1 MIYSLR
7 DKALHSSDVSEDI
20 KTITDDYID
29 DLLEAHNVNDDWDVD
44 GLQSELSSVMT
55 VDLEESSI
63 HQQPLEN
70 LHKVIQ
76 DAAVSIYSDREKLVD
91 PDFMRAFERYILLR
105 TIDDKWKDHLYAM
118 DQLREGVNLR
128 AYGQKD
134 PLLEYKSEGFDIFVQ
149 ALADVNREVIQ
160 RLYRTQLHGMQ
171 EAPTLR
177 SAQAPSGIQIRHAD
191 STGMGLVVPPQG
203 ASSGEQVQ
211 QGAAQAGKQKPIT
224 VAEKV
229 GRNNPCPCGSGKKYK
244 KCHGNV
250 I

>member
-1 MIYSLR
+1 MNCGKVDL
-7 DKALHSSDVSEDI
+7 DVSEDI

-105 TIDDKWKDHLYAM
+105 TIDDKW
-118 DQLREGVNLR
+118 
-128 AYGQKD
+128 
-134 PLLEYKSEGFDIFVQ
+134 
-149 ALADVNREVIQ
+149 
-160 RLYRTQLHGMQ
+160 
-171 EAPTLR
+171 
-177 SAQAPSGIQIRHAD
+177 
-191 STGMGLVVPPQG
+191 
-203 ASSGEQVQ
+203 
-211 QGAAQAGKQKPIT
+211 
-224 VAEKV
+224 
-229 GRNNPCPCGSGKKYK
+229 
-244 KCHGNV
+244 
-250 I
+250 